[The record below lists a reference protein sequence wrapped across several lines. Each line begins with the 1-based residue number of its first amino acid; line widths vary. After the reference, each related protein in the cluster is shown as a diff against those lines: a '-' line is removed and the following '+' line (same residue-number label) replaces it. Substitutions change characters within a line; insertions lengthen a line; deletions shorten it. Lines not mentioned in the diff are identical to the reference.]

1 MHPAELFDAVARLV
15 NNLTGD
21 AQTWLF
27 VTLVQPLLWHLH
39 LMDMD
44 DLAYDNLLWVVAGAL
59 QVALVYLVLRP
70 LEWLAPLERW
80 ENRRGIGPDVFYT
93 LVNRLGLVPLLFFL
107 TLQPVFDHLLAWM
120 HLHGWDN
127 LNLDALW
134 PRMQLHP
141 LLGFVIYLVVLD
153 FAGYWYHRLQ
163 HQIGWWWELHA
174 VHHSQRKLSLWADDR
189 NHFVDDALQA
199 AFFAALALF
208 IGVPPGQFIGL
219 ALLGGALQSL
229 QHANVRIGFGRI
241 GERLLVSPRFHR
253 LHHAVGFGHEL
264 GHGNRSRLYGCNFGV
279 LLPWWDQLF
288 GSADFDTA
296 PRATGVREQMPAPE
310 GRGEDYGRGVWTQ
323 QWLGLRRMAR
333 RIAAA
338 LPRRPATATARG

>member
-70 LEWLAPLERW
+70 LERLAPLERW

-310 GRGEDYGRGVWTQ
+310 GRGEDYGRGVWAQ

>member
-1 MHPAELFDAVARLV
+1 MHPAELFDAAARLV

>member
-1 MHPAELFDAVARLV
+1 MHPAELFDAAARLV
-15 NNLTGD
+15 NTLTGD

-59 QVALVYLVLRP
+59 QVGLVYLVLRP

-80 ENRRGIGPDVFYT
+80 DNRRGIGPDVIYT
-93 LVNRLGLVPLLFFL
+93 LINRLGLVPLLFFL
-107 TLQPVFDHLLAWM
+107 TLQPLFDLVLAWM

-134 PRMQLHP
+134 PTMQLHP

-296 PRATGVREQMPAPE
+296 PLATGVREQMPPPE
-310 GRGEDYGRGVWTQ
+310 GRGESYGRGVWAQ

-338 LPRRPATATARG
+338 LPQRPPAVAARG

>member
-1 MHPAELFDAVARLV
+1 MHPAELFDAAARLV

-70 LEWLAPLERW
+70 LERLAPLERW

>member
-1 MHPAELFDAVARLV
+1 MHPAELFDAAARLV

-310 GRGEDYGRGVWTQ
+310 GRGEDYGRGVWAQ